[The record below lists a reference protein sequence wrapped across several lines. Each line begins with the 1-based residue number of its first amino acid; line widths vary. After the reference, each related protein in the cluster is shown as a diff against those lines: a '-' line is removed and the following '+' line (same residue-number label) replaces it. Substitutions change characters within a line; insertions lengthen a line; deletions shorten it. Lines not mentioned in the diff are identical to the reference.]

1 MTEVLFYHLE
11 RSSLERVLPELLEKS
26 LERGWRAIVQA
37 GSVERME
44 ALDASLWTYRED
56 AFLPHGTDHHDNPQD
71 QPILL
76 TVETTNQNNAHIRFL
91 VDGAEIDDVS
101 DYTRAIYMFNGLDPD
116 ALKKVRTQWKTYKKT
131 DHELT
136 YWAQSETGKW
146 EEKG

>member
-11 RSSLERVLPELLEKS
+11 RSPLERVLPELLEKS

-44 ALDASLWTYRED
+44 ALDASLWTYKEES
-56 AFLPHGTDHHDNPQD
+56 FLPHGTDQQADPHT

-76 TVETTNQNNAHIRFL
+76 TTETANQNNAHIRFL
-91 VDGAEIDDVS
+91 VDGAKIDDVS
-101 DYTRAIYMFNGLDPD
+101 DYVRAIYMFNGLDPD
-116 ALKKVRTQWKTYKKT
+116 DLKNARTQWKSYKNT

-136 YWAQSETGKW
+136 YWAQNELGRW
-146 EEKG
+146 EKKG